1 MRGKIIIIPLVI
13 HFELSGKVF
22 KRIKQM
28 GGIEPFII
36 LPMAALRLHVMSGRI
51 GEDHFMPYPMLLQAF
66 LKKGWFIP
74 MCGKTVGEPCSI
86 VGLDTF
92 DCVGKCL
99 YKVLHEQ

>member
-1 MRGKIIIIPLVI
+1 
-13 HFELSGKVF
+13 
-22 KRIKQM
+22 
-28 GGIEPFII
+28 
-36 LPMAALRLHVMSGRI
+36 
-51 GEDHFMPYPMLLQAF
+51 MPYPMLLQAF